1 MSFRVGIH
9 REVTKESFI
18 DRVFVDH
25 RMETARLQ
33 QIVSLFFFFFISII
47 IIIFSIPQR
56 AAYPRLADVQ
66 SHFHAFVVVV
76 SQSPLAKQVVFILRL
91 KSQSFHFLIFSLLV
105 IKGLM
110 YVAKKI
116 YAKTT
121 VCLSHV
127 AQLP

>member
-66 SHFHAFVVVV
+66 SHFHAFVVV